1 MDTVLSSCVRKFHSL
16 SLLQRRGSIL
26 LVAASS
32 SYLVFKLYT
41 LYKESQLR
49 KKWNGVGEDVVVLHQ
64 VRRAKFAPSISPFPI
79 KLETYL
85 RMAGIPYEND
95 FEAPMSPKGKT
106 PWITL
111 NGEDISD
118 SQLCIEMLS
127 RKFCKDLGAHLS
139 DEERAVAR
147 AFQIMMEE
155 HFYWPAR
162 LFRWVYNKGVILPQ
176 IVEMPFIAR
185 MFVPFYS
192 KFVNKQSVGQ
202 GMGRHTEAEVI
213 EIGLK
218 DLRSLSNYL
227 GEKIYFT
234 GDKAT
239 EVDCAIFGLLAQIVW
254 NTPVSAKSPFQQLL
268 NGECVNLK
276 EFCFRMKESFWPDWD
291 HLFQPP
297 LLS

>member
-1 MDTVLSSCVRKFHSL
+1 MDTVLSSCVSKFHSL

-49 KKWNGVGEDVVVLHQ
+49 YTQFLEIHMLVLYFSYLKKKQEEMEWSRRGCCRFTPSEESKICSKHFTFPHKTWNLFAYGRYPLWGKADWKA
-64 VRRAKFAPSISPFPI
+64 VRHSIMQSLWTFQ
-79 KLETYL
+79 
-85 RMAGIPYEND
+85 ND

-155 HFYWPAR
+155 HFYW
-162 LFRWVYNKGVILPQ
+162 
-176 IVEMPFIAR
+176 
-185 MFVPFYS
+185 
-192 KFVNKQSVGQ
+192 
-202 GMGRHTEAEVI
+202 
-213 EIGLK
+213 
-218 DLRSLSNYL
+218 
-227 GEKIYFT
+227 
-234 GDKAT
+234 
-239 EVDCAIFGLLAQIVW
+239 
-254 NTPVSAKSPFQQLL
+254 
-268 NGECVNLK
+268 
-276 EFCFRMKESFWPDWD
+276 
-291 HLFQPP
+291 
-297 LLS
+297 